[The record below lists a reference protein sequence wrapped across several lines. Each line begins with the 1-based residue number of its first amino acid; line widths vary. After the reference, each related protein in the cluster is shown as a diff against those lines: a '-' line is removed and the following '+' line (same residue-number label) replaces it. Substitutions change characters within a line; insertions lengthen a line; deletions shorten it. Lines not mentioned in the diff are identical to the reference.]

1 MAARLWTE
9 SAGSGQVEG
18 PSCAV
23 QHDDGSGSPSLGVV
37 TCASYRLVLVG
48 WGIVR
53 VVTTGSRRGSDDAI
67 GAELL
72 PLGADSVAAGIAL
85 AGAIAIGRREDASC
99 MSHEAR
105 LAQTSLASHSYCCL
119 GQGAGLSPH
128 ECRRSPI
135 AIAPRLPW
143 VAAERWLA
151 HVARMLSKRLTTG
164 LQVSPSLAAAG
175 VEEISPALALD
186 LASLG

>member
-1 MAARLWTE
+1 MYATRGTPGADFIGLT
-9 SAGSGQVEG
+9 Q
-18 PSCAV
+18 
-23 QHDDGSGSPSLGVV
+23 SL
-37 TCASYRLVLVG
+37 L
-48 WGIVR
+48 
-53 VVTTGSRRGSDDAI
+53 
-67 GAELL
+67 
-72 PLGADSVAAGIAL
+72 LGAVERG
-85 AGAIAIGRREDASC
+85 C
-99 MSHEAR
+99 
-105 LAQTSLASHSYCCL
+105 TPY
-119 GQGAGLSPH
+119 

-135 AIAPRLPW
+135 ATAPRLPW

>member
-1 MAARLWTE
+1 M
-9 SAGSGQVEG
+9 
-18 PSCAV
+18 
-23 QHDDGSGSPSLGVV
+23 
-37 TCASYRLVLVG
+37 
-48 WGIVR
+48 VR
-53 VVTTGSRRGSDDAI
+53 VVTTGCRRGSDDAI

-72 PLGADSVAAGIAL
+72 SLGADSVAAEIAL

-105 LAQTSLASHSYCCL
+105 LAQTSLASQLLLL
-119 GQGAGLSPH
+119 GAVERGCTPH

-135 AIAPRLPW
+135 ATAPRLPW
-143 VAAERWLA
+143 IAAERWLA

-186 LASLG
+186 LASIGRCDYEHQAG